1 MGRRCPLALVAR
13 CWFFEDSFGNVA
25 VPGAGDR
32 ARARGVRAVSAAGP
46 RGIAAMLRRTRQPGS
61 DLGYLS
67 GGNDGANGSSG
78 WERASRAA
86 ARKSRATDLI
96 APSR

>member
-1 MGRRCPLALVAR
+1 MIAY
-13 CWFFEDSFGNVA
+13 
-25 VPGAGDR
+25 
-32 ARARGVRAVSAAGP
+32 RGGTETGLPESDVT
-46 RGIAAMLRRTRQPGS
+46 I